1 TRSPHNHNRFDDTFQ
16 RPHLSFPAIM
26 DDLLGEDW
34 QKPAKPNASSNPP
47 LNQNTFASN
56 YSSLRASPAIP
67 TSGTASPQS
76 LSRPSST
83 LNGSAKPAG
92 GDAFGNL
99 LSNKSQK
106 AAGSTVS
113 IQERQR
119 QLIEEK
125 RRQQEQQAS
134 MWDTLGSGRGTPEIR
149 GPSPAMSQ
157 GPREEAEDDIM
168 AAFNK
173 DAPVD
178 KASHFPPPLSAHA
191 SGRSTPAFQQTPIPA
206 STNNDSFNDDDD
218 PFGLSALPSKTNG
231 HVPAAATNGDDD
243 DILGDLGRP
252 VAERPA
258 KKEAP
263 RSTPQPEQPPVS
275 EDEPQDRALAELVEM
290 GFSID
295 NAKIALAESGGDPQA
310 AVGSLLQQA
319 HQESKR
325 KARDEAEDRRPS
337 PSNASRSPQRRP
349 QEGEAVPTWMRQES
363 RPSSAARRQD
373 SRSPAGGEKDAAQIA
388 QEYGTKFLKG
398 ASSLWKASQ
407 KQMAKTVAE
416 FQQDRDPSQP
426 KWMQE
431 AASESRPSSQ
441 QRQRE
446 RAAAAR
452 DVDTTNEAALLDAP
466 RERPQK
472 PLRPVAAERQAP
484 QHAEPLPHRP
494 TQQPKFM
501 QQGHPMQDQRPSSKL
516 SRQEVEDQS
525 AQAYVSP
532 ARRKKQTPKPEPQ
545 PEPGVDLFSPAPP
558 TTNPVPAAQA
568 RPNARPTPSPTPARP
583 KAPPR
588 TIPSV
593 SPSAL
598 STSANHR
605 KAGGEAFKR
614 GDYASAHEAY
624 GAALTPLPATHP
636 ITIIV
641 LSNRSLTA
649 LKTGDAKMAVSDADR
664 ALELIGASQ
673 GVGETIDLGGGE
685 GTKDMCDFY
694 GKALMRKAEALEHME
709 KWTDA
714 AGVWKTAISSGVGG
728 AVSLR
733 GRDRCEKAAAP
744 KPAAK
749 PATAKPAQTAAS
761 KAPPAKN
768 LGNSLQRPALS
779 TVKSAEAV
787 KKLRAA
793 NAAAEKA
800 DDEKFALSDQVEA
813 KLTAW
818 KGGKADNLR
827 ALLQSLDAVL
837 WESAGWKKVGMSD
850 LVLPNKVKI
859 IYMKA
864 IAKVHPDKIA
874 QDATTEQRMIS
885 AAVFSTLNEAWDK
898 FKKDN
903 NL

>member
-1 TRSPHNHNRFDDTFQ
+1 
-16 RPHLSFPAIM
+16 M

-34 QKPAKPNASSNPP
+34 QKPAKTNASSSNPP
-47 LNQNTFASN
+47 LSQNPFAAN
-56 YSSLRASPAIP
+56 FNSLRASPAIP
-67 TSGTASPQS
+67 TSGTASPQN

-83 LNGSAKPAG
+83 LNGSAKAAG

-106 AAGSTVS
+106 AAGSNVS

-149 GPSPAMSQ
+149 GPSPVASQ
-157 GPREEAEDDIM
+157 GPREQAEDDIM

-173 DAPVD
+173 DAPVS
-178 KASHFPPPLSAHA
+178 KASHFPPPLSTHA
-191 SGRSTPAFQQTPIPA
+191 SGRSTPAFQQTSIPT

-218 PFGLSALPSKTNG
+218 PFGLSALPNRSNG
-231 HVPAAATNGDDD
+231 HVPVSSTNGDDD
-243 DILGDLGRP
+243 DILGDLGKP

-258 KKEAP
+258 KTQAVRPAP
-263 RSTPQPEQPPVS
+263 QQEQSPVGA
-275 EDEPQDRALAELVEM
+275 DEPQDRALAELVDM
-290 GFSID
+290 GFPID

-310 AVGSLLQQA
+310 AVGCLLQQA

-325 KARDEAEDRRPS
+325 KARDEADERRPS
-337 PSNASRSPQRRP
+337 PSNASRSPHRRP
-349 QEGEAVPTWMRQES
+349 QEVEAVPAWMRQEP

-373 SRSPAGGEKDAAQIA
+373 SRSPAGGEKDAAQMA

-416 FQQDRDPSQP
+416 FQQDRDPGQP

-441 QRQRE
+441 QRQR
-446 RAAAAR
+446 AR
-452 DVDTTNEAALLDAP
+452 DA
-466 RERPQK
+466 K
-472 PLRPVAAERQAP
+472 PNVL
-484 QHAEPLPHRP
+484 
-494 TQQPKFM
+494 
-501 QQGHPMQDQRPSSKL
+501 
-516 SRQEVEDQS
+516 
-525 AQAYVSP
+525 
-532 ARRKKQTPKPEPQ
+532 
-545 PEPGVDLFSPAPP
+545 
-558 TTNPVPAAQA
+558 
-568 RPNARPTPSPTPARP
+568 PTPSSMPVRP

-593 SPSAL
+593 SPAAL

-624 GAALTPLPATHP
+624 GAALSPLPATHP

-685 GTKDMCDFY
+685 GTKDMRDFY

-714 AGVWKTAISSGVGG
+714 AGVWKIAIASGVGG

-749 PATAKPAQTAAS
+749 PATPRPAPAAAS
-761 KAPPAKN
+761 RAPPAKN

-813 KLTAW
+813 KLVAW
-818 KGGKADNLR
+818 KGGKSDNLR